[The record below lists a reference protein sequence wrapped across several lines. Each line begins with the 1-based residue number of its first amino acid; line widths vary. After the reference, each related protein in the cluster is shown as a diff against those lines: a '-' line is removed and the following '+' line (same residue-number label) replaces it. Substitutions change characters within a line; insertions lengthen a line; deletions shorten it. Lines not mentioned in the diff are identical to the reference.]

1 MWRHLSRIEQ
11 TGLRKRLILANSPPP
26 PKMEGPFVYESIRSI
41 RCEKGKPNV
50 IKRSQKPE
58 FRSLALADWF
68 ARRQNPSFYNKLVTE
83 NAVIQVLYIDVFAPG
98 WAPSSCW
105 FALPVYSLFRPLML
119 IVQRVTYIAYNLH
132 DGKLIKVKKDIL
144 SMQSVVSSYCP
155 VQGRRHSG
163 SYQESG
169 RDV

>member
-1 MWRHLSRIEQ
+1 
-11 TGLRKRLILANSPPP
+11 
-26 PKMEGPFVYESIRSI
+26 
-41 RCEKGKPNV
+41 
-50 IKRSQKPE
+50 
-58 FRSLALADWF
+58 
-68 ARRQNPSFYNKLVTE
+68 
-83 NAVIQVLYIDVFAPG
+83 
-98 WAPSSCW
+98 
-105 FALPVYSLFRPLML
+105 ML